1 MSHWYYFLVG
11 ALVGSVLS
19 MIGTYLLVCGHYAR
33 KEQQK
38 KLIRFI
44 RAMRKLYKSGNID
57 QVEIALLEFAKKCM
71 NFQVDT
77 FDAFKNK
84 EIRGIGSLL
93 NQYVYQGVLYHN
105 DNETL
110 SSVSA
115 VKTWVS
121 QETTVQE
128 ICNHLRNAIIK

>member
-115 VKTWVS
+115 VKT
-121 QETTVQE
+121 
-128 ICNHLRNAIIK
+128 